1 MKNEVNAIRHLSL
14 DVLSPMRLAN
24 YHDRIDNRVVMRDF
38 TVAQSVDTTLNTV
51 DATMYSSN
59 DRLVKKPSKL
69 REAQKQTNQTSA

>member
-1 MKNEVNAIRHLSL
+1 
-14 DVLSPMRLAN
+14 MRLAN